1 MDRDSSRN
9 DRLLEKCENADIGN
23 DDNLRNAAAWK
34 AAALVAARDAIP
46 ASRVPPSKI
55 LLTIEK
61 LSRHGHPDPEV
72 ARPDG
77 IS

>member
-1 MDRDSSRN
+1 MSGRDIEQDS
-9 DRLLEKCENADIGN
+9 
-23 DDNLRNAAAWK
+23 LRNAAWK
-34 AAALVAARDAIP
+34 AALVAARDAIP